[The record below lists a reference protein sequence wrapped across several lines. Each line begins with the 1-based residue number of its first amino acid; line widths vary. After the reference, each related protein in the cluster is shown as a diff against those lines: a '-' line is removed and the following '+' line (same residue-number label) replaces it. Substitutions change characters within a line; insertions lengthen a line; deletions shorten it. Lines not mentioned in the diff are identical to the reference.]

1 MSDGPIP
8 AAVEPAPPAVAKR
21 KGLWSKLK
29 KGLFMTH
36 TELLER
42 FDAALDGR
50 VVLDEESLE
59 ELEEVLIAADL
70 GVETS
75 LALVEGIRRDVR
87 KDEAVDPLLLRRRLA
102 DEIAVLLEDVS
113 ATPVGGDEPT
123 VILLVGVNGVGKTTS
138 AAKLAMWHQS
148 HERRVLLAAADTF
161 RAAAV
166 EQLAVW
172 GERLDVDVI
181 RQARGAD
188 PAAVVYDALQA
199 ARARQADR
207 VIIDTAGRL
216 HNKQHLMEEL
226 AKIRRVID
234 RQAAGWRRE
243 TLLVLDAT
251 TGQNGLAQAQE
262 FHKVAAADAV
272 LLAKVDGTAKGGIV
286 VAVARQL
293 GLPVRFLGVGEGA
306 EDLVE
311 FRPREFAAAL
321 LG

>member
-1 MSDGPIP
+1 MSEGPKP
-8 AAVEPAPPAVAKR
+8 GLAEPPPARR
-21 KGLWSKLK
+21 KGLWGKLK

-42 FDAALDGR
+42 FDAALTGR
-50 VVLDEESLE
+50 AVLDEETLE

-75 LALVEGIRRDVR
+75 LALVEGIRGDLRR
-87 KDEAVDPLLLRRRLA
+87 DEAVDPLRLRQRLA
-102 DEIAVLLEDVS
+102 DEIAVRLAD
-113 ATPVGGDEPT
+113 AAARPAGGDEPT
-123 VILLVGVNGVGKTTS
+123 IILLVGVNGVGKTTS
-138 AAKLAMWHQS
+138 AAKLAFWHQQRG
-148 HERRVLLAAADTF
+148 RRVVLAAADTF

-166 EQLAVW
+166 EQLALW
-172 GERLDVDVI
+172 GDRLGVDVI

-188 PAAVVYDALQA
+188 PGAVVFDVLQA
-199 ARARQADR
+199 ARARRADR
-207 VIIDTAGRL
+207 VIVDTAGRL
-216 HNKQHLMEEL
+216 HNKQHLMDEL

-234 RQAAGWRRE
+234 RQAADWRRE

-286 VAVARQL
+286 VAVAEQL
-293 GLPVRFLGVGEGA
+293 GLPVRYLGVGETA

-311 FRPREFAAAL
+311 FQPREFAAAL

>member
-1 MSDGPIP
+1 MSEGPP
-8 AAVEPAPPAVAKR
+8 VGALETAREETAKN
-21 KGLWSKLK
+21 GLWRKLK

-50 VVLDEESLE
+50 AVLDEESLE
-59 ELEEVLIAADL
+59 SLEEALIGADL

-75 LALVEGIRRDVR
+75 LELIEGIRGDVR
-87 KDEAVDPLLLRRRLA
+87 KPEAVDPLRLRQRLV
-102 DEIAVLLEDVS
+102 DEIAVLL
-113 ATPVGGDEPT
+113 GDAAALPADGDGPT
-123 VILLVGVNGVGKTTS
+123 VTLLVGVNGVGKTTS
-138 AAKLAMWHQS
+138 AAKLARWHQARG
-148 HERRVLLAAADTF
+148 RRVLLAAADTF

-166 EQLAVW
+166 EQLALW
-172 GERLDVDVI
+172 GERLGVDVI

-188 PAAVVYDALQA
+188 PGAVVYDALQA
-199 ARARQADR
+199 ARARKADR
-207 VIIDTAGRL
+207 VIVDTAGRL
-216 HNKQHLMEEL
+216 HNKRHLMEEL

-234 RQAAGWRRE
+234 RQAEGWRRE

-293 GLPVRFLGVGEGA
+293 GLPVRYLGVGEGA

-311 FRPREFAAAL
+311 FQPREFAAAL